1 MTVASGVMAVVDG
14 GVVDSCPGW
23 VGAVFADLY
32 PDDAITLPTQNPT
45 TVLASDEDWDFIA
58 QNNRA
63 VAEAI
68 DHLKGLIDRASANQ
82 WVVCSSGAG
91 GARFVVCA
99 APTRPGYD
107 AVGVGCV
114 VVFGRPTA
122 PVDMAGSGL

>member
-1 MTVASGVMAVVDG
+1 M
-14 GVVDSCPGW
+14 
-23 VGAVFADLY
+23 GAVFADLY
-32 PDDAITLPTQNPT
+32 PDDAIALPTEGPV

-58 QNNRA
+58 QNSWP

-68 DHLKGLIDRASANQ
+68 DHLMLLINRATTSQ
-82 WVVCSSGAG
+82 WAVCSSGAG

-107 AVGVGCV
+107 VAGVGSV

-122 PVDMAGSGL
+122 PVDMAGSGS